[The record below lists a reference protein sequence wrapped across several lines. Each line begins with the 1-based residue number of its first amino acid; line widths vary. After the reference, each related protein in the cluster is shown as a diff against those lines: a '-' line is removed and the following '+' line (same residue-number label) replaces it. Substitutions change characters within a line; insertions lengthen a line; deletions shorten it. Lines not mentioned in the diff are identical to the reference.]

1 MGMNNETKIPETVK
15 DYLKEVVEMDFE
27 KIQKCEI
34 TYDEAVT
41 EFKKCN
47 HFVCKILLGWL
58 ITPEEETMLSMK
70 YAKELKKLVD
80 KANEKSEPEKK
91 ESDKDFDYYV
101 NKCANR
107 CLSFILQTGD
117 ERTASAMAAA
127 YALALVDVGIFEGKE
142 ENKERF
148 GDAVTEKM
156 MIISGLK

>member
-1 MGMNNETKIPETVK
+1 MGMNNETKNPETGN
-15 DYLKEVVEMDFE
+15 DYLKKVAEMDFE
-27 KIQKCEI
+27 KIQKSEL

-47 HFVCKILLGWL
+47 RFICKEFIGWL
-58 ITPEEETMLSMK
+58 FSPEEEEKLNME

-80 KANEKSEPEKK
+80 KANEKPEPEKK
-91 ESDKDFDYYV
+91 ESDKNFDYYTS
-101 NKCANR
+101 KCANR

-117 ERTASAMAAA
+117 ERTATAMAAA
-127 YALALVDVGIFEGKE
+127 YALALVDAGIFEGKE

-148 GDAVTEKM
+148 GDAVIEKM